1 MIQNDNT
8 IIFTIRDRDA
18 ERIKSLVESARNNGI
33 SSQFLLVDYGSK
45 CADSV
50 IYEKI
55 CAELGIGYLKTYTEG
70 LPWSRARALN
80 TGIRAANTKYITT
93 TDVDMLF
100 NTNPYDEIESLIN
113 QNSGKTVY
121 YAMSYW
127 LPKNGDKNK
136 AECAGVS
143 AKGGFQF
150 LEKALAEEM
159 GGYDEKI
166 KYWGIEDLDWG
177 NRLLK
182 HKVNIVWLSEANRIF
197 HKWHPNAETG
207 FLRSFTAEYD
217 SMRSFCTN
225 HFNPVLDQDFGKIIT
240 KEERPIL
247 EYIKTKTPFVRQF
260 NNNDL
265 DCFLSF
271 DEILKTKDQN
281 TFVKLC
287 LSPRIKKGIWS
298 IKPSILKKLS
308 KPVRFLTGEELAP
321 IVNKNFDFF
330 YSSVLPAL
338 EKTQL
343 RDYYISQD
351 LESVYLLWN
360 E

>member
-1 MIQNDNT
+1 MIQDENT
-8 IIFTIRDRDA
+8 IIFTIRDRDG
-18 ERIKSLVESARNNGI
+18 ERIKSLVESARKNDI
-33 SSQFLLVDYGSK
+33 RSQFLLVDYGSQSTNS
-45 CADSV
+45 AN
-50 IYEKI
+50 YENI
-55 CAELGIGYLKTYTEG
+55 CKDLGIRYLKTYTEG

-100 NTNPYDEIESLIN
+100 ASNPYEEIESLIK

-127 LPKNGDKNK
+127 LPKNGDINK

-150 LEKALAEEM
+150 LEKATAEEL

-177 NRLLK
+177 NRLQK
-182 HKVNIVWLSEANRIF
+182 HNVNVVWLSEANRIF

-217 SMRSFCTN
+217 SMRSFCVN
-225 HFNPVLDQDFGKIIT
+225 NFNPVLEQDFGKIIT
-240 KEERPIL
+240 KAERPIL
-247 EYIKTKTPFVRQF
+247 EYMQTESPFEMQF
-260 NNNDL
+260 SNNDL

-271 DEILKTKDQN
+271 DVILKAKEHV
-281 TFVKLC
+281 FVKLC
-287 LSPRIKKGIWS
+287 LSPRIQKGLFN
-298 IKPSILKKLS
+298 IKHSVLKKLS

-330 YSSVLPAL
+330 YSSILPAL

-343 RDYYISQD
+343 RDYYISQE
-351 LESVYLLWN
+351 LEAVYLLWDK
-360 E
+360 